1 MHKDLTRPAQALPG
15 AAYIWPDPSIAAT
28 RKVRFLSQ
36 TSPPSCA
43 GAPFAAQV
51 LENDRVFFERYP
63 KMRHYEQEH
72 RKTIGAGDENY
83 EKCME
88 NDRCTNLL
96 RFTICFEMPGKR

>member
-1 MHKDLTRPAQALPG
+1 MAGSVNRRNKE
-15 AAYIWPDPSIAAT
+15 
-28 RKVRFLSQ
+28 SQ
-36 TSPPSCA
+36 TFKSNLSA
-43 GAPFAAQV
+43 APLLQPKYWKTIGF
-51 LENDRVFFERYP
+51 FFERYP

-72 RKTIGAGDENY
+72 RKTIGVGDENY